1 MNLKLPGK
9 IISMKQTKIYCSKNF
24 EKFQKLICKK
34 RKNSANTVLEV
45 NSENVDLIIGNN
57 TDSGKIY
64 NSKNFEKF
72 KRLTNQNK
80 KTNLNLDSSGTKLE
94 VVDIECFDNITISN
108 LEKSCNKYNK
118 LLEDGE
124 LPNPEEMLVFLK
136 LEENKNDS
144 TNLI

>member
-1 MNLKLPGK
+1 
-9 IISMKQTKIYCSKNF
+9 
-24 EKFQKLICKK
+24 
-34 RKNSANTVLEV
+34 
-45 NSENVDLIIGNN
+45 
-57 TDSGKIY
+57 
-64 NSKNFEKF
+64 NFEKF